1 MDKAAEGKLHEILPR
16 ILQFLSANTRN
27 SESLPSKEMLEASLC
42 RSLSLALTV
51 CSPVWEKNII
61 SPLSL
66 TFFVFLPNRTYIDA
80 PDNSLCYNSSAC
92 TIHTCTYLWML
103 TLSALPCL
111 VVFFP
116 RLVSS
121 DLRAECHI
129 IPTPPFLFSWKSKA
143 VTTENDLSSFSF
155 TFQGSSHLPINQ
167 LLPL

>member
-1 MDKAAEGKLHEILPR
+1 MDLN
-16 ILQFLSANTRN
+16 Q
-27 SESLPSKEMLEASLC
+27 EMLEASLC

-51 CSPVWEKNII
+51 CSTVWEKNII

-92 TIHTCTYLWML
+92 AIHTCTYLWML
-103 TLSALPCL
+103 TLSALLCPAL
-111 VVFFP
+111 LFFLSS
-116 RLVSS
+116 RLLS